1 MSNTY
6 TSDRKTARAFVYVP
20 HLFVSAGTFHA
31 DHITLD
37 AKAAVAEAVS
47 IVQEAYIRSY
57 YTLVSRRTI
66 EEEEEEAEEREW
78 DTIVSKPHVRRALR
92 RMAAEARQ
100 QYYAGETKEGGFAI
114 E

>member
-6 TSDRKTARAFVYVP
+6 TIDQKTGRTFFYVP
-20 HLFVSAGTFHA
+20 HLFVSIGTFHA

-37 AKAAVAEAVS
+37 AKAAVTEADH
-47 IVQEAYIRSY
+47 IVREAYIRSY
-57 YTLVSRRTI
+57 YTLVSRRTF
-66 EEEEEEAEEREW
+66 EEEEEAEEREW
-78 DTIVSKPHVRRALR
+78 DAIVSKPHVRRALR
-92 RMAAEARQ
+92 RMAAEARR